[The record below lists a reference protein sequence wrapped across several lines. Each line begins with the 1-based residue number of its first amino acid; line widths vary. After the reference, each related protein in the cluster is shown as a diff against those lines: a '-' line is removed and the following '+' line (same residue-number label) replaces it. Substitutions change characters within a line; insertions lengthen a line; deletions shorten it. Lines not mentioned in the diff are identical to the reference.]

1 MREVGGSIEVV
12 EEEEDDD
19 DERRRGRQGLKN
31 TLKKRGSTYTAVCLE
46 GRAGSLLPTADTLRH
61 GTRG

>member
-19 DERRRGRQGLKN
+19 DERRRGRQGLKHVEE
-31 TLKKRGSTYTAVCLE
+31 TRVDLHGGVS
-46 GRAGSLLPTADTLRH
+46 GRQSGVSASDCRYMATWN
-61 GTRG
+61 